1 MANSIEEPAYALLY
15 NLGKVEIREYEPV
28 IQAITT
34 LPDNSATGAGF
45 QRLAGFIFG
54 GNSASESIAMTA
66 PVQETLNSGQPVMA
80 FTLPSAYRMDQ
91 LPQPNDQRVTL
102 VEVPRRAAAVIS
114 FSGWAT
120 SGKIKK
126 YSQQLLSTLQQ
137 QNIATEGEVMLN
149 QYNPPWTPP
158 FLRRNEIMVNIT
170 LPQLA
175 QDSTSQSDPAK
186 GSPD

>member
-66 PVQETLNSGQPVMA
+66 PGTGDAEQRTTGHGIHPAQC
-80 FTLPSAYRMDQ
+80 LPHGS
-91 LPQPNDQRVTL
+91 
-102 VEVPRRAAAVIS
+102 
-114 FSGWAT
+114 
-120 SGKIKK
+120 
-126 YSQQLLSTLQQ
+126 
-137 QNIATEGEVMLN
+137 
-149 QYNPPWTPP
+149 
-158 FLRRNEIMVNIT
+158 IT
-170 LPQLA
+170 TA
-175 QDSTSQSDPAK
+175 Q
-186 GSPD
+186 